1 MNIDKELTR
10 GSTTLMVLGLLAR
23 KVMYGY
29 EMIKETEVLSQGVF
43 QFKEGTLYPVLHGL
57 EANGL
62 IESYWSEGETA
73 RRRKYYR
80 ITKDGIA
87 QLREKQ
93 REWAIF
99 TQAVSSVVGGVVK

>member
-29 EMIKETEVLSQGVF
+29 EMIKETEALSQGVF

-80 ITKDGIA
+80 ITKDGIS
-87 QLREKQ
+87 QLSEKQ
-93 REWAIF
+93 REWAVF
-99 TQAVSSVVGGVVK
+99 TKAVSSVVGGVIK